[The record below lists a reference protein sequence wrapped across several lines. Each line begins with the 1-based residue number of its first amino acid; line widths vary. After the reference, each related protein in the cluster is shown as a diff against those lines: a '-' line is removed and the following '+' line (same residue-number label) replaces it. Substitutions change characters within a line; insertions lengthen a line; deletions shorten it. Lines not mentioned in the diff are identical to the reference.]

1 MGATRVP
8 LEGEA
13 GHGVGLQLSEARWK
27 KCLGPLTN
35 SLDPHQSHWKG
46 GWRGGQSEA
55 SCL

>member
-1 MGATRVP
+1 M
-8 LEGEA
+8 EGEA